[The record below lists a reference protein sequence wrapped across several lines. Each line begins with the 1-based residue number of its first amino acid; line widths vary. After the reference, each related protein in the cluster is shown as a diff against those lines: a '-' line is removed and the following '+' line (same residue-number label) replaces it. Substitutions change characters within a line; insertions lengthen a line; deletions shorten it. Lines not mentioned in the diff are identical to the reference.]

1 MIYTET
7 KLKGAY
13 IIDIEKRGDNR
24 GFFARTFCANEFK
37 KHNLNSK
44 FVQGNMS
51 HNANK
56 NTLRGMHYQSDGA
69 EEVKLVRCTK
79 GALLD
84 VILDIRKDSPTFG
97 QYISVEITEENARQ
111 VYIPKGF
118 AHGFLTLKNNS
129 EIAYLVSEF
138 YTPGKENGI
147 RWDDPFFKIDWPII
161 NPILSDKDQDY
172 PDYTK

>member
-1 MIYTET
+1 MIFTET

-24 GFFARTFCANEFK
+24 GFFARTFCANEFEK
-37 KHNLNSK
+37 YSLNSK

-84 VILDIRKDSPTFG
+84 IILDIRKDSPTFG
-97 QYISVEITEENARQ
+97 QHVAVEITEDNARQ

-118 AHGFLTLKNNS
+118 AHGFLTLKEHS

-147 RWDDPFFKIDWPII
+147 RWDDPFFKINWPIK
-161 NPILSDKDQDY
+161 NPILSDKDQNY
-172 PDYTK
+172 SNYIK

>member
-1 MIYTET
+1 MIFTET
-7 KLKGAY
+7 KLKGAF
-13 IIDIEKRGDNR
+13 ILDVEKREDSR
-24 GFFARTFCANEFK
+24 GFFGRTFCAKEFES
-37 KHNLNSK
+37 HNLTAT

-51 HNANK
+51 HNAKK

-84 VILDIRKDSPTFG
+84 VILDIRKGSQTFG
-97 QYISVEITEENARQ
+97 QHISVELSEKNSRQ
-111 VYIPKGF
+111 LYIPKGF
-118 AHGFLTLKNNS
+118 AHGFLTLENNS

-147 RWDDPFFKIDWPII
+147 RWNDPFFKIDWKTDK
-161 NPILSDKDQDY
+161 PILSDKDALY
-172 PDYTK
+172 PDYI